1 MMSRVRAVQQPVQVL
16 ASSPSSSTLL
26 IVSIGS
32 LACTFL
38 GWYHMLPF
46 SPFSFISFDRTGPS
60 FKRGPPKGYIHA
72 IEQRWHQVESVLG
85 AILSSKDPHVQAL
98 INNLRKDKLARDILS
113 RVDSGPFVSISC
125 YSIRTIGLLNN
136 SAVQGPTGRLN
147 LSSAM
152 TKEDF
157 FASIMESD
165 ALHPRDPSRPK
176 RQSRM
181 SREIVS
187 SSM

>member
-1 MMSRVRAVQQPVQVL
+1 MLSF
-16 ASSPSSSTLL
+16 PSSSFMRF
-26 IVSIGS
+26 GR
-32 LACTFL
+32 A
-38 GWYHMLPF
+38 
-46 SPFSFISFDRTGPS
+46 GPS

-85 AILSSKDPHVQAL
+85 AILSSKDPQVQTL

-113 RVDSGPFVSISC
+113 RVDSGPFVSSSC
-125 YSIRTIGLLNN
+125 YSIRIAVLLLKWLLP
-136 SAVQGPTGRLN
+136 VQGPTGRLN

-157 FASIMESD
+157 FASIMDSD
-165 ALHPRDPSRPK
+165 AQHSRDPSRPK